1 MIRRGRTLNKKESL
15 YMKFFLTLNWMNLTD
30 SPVIGLQ
37 EDINGHLTT
46 RAEAC
51 MHPEKTMD
59 TQGEKR

>member
-1 MIRRGRTLNKKESL
+1 
-15 YMKFFLTLNWMNLTD
+15 MKFFLTLNWMNLTD

-46 RAEAC
+46 RVEAC